1 MGTQFQRTPE
11 APIIL
16 WNYETKK
23 PLAVLKGMMD
33 CVKLLQFSPDGRFLA
48 GVGQNNTLIIWNT
61 QDAQPIHTR
70 VTEVPFTVLAWGDIL
85 TNVNPKH
92 PSYSLILGN
101 QHQIFMNTLEF
112 DISSMQYLMRQHQ
125 CQLPNTGLN
134 RLYNFTKVRGDL
146 LLTGTTSGEIC
157 IFSVYNAIYRA
168 SMPVSS
174 NGTYSAALT
183 QDFLFVGGGEG
194 KIKKISLAQGQW
206 TLSHEAQLDSKV
218 MSINL
223 SNDEKE
229 MIVGTVSGKMYRVLT
244 ADLSF
249 MLHSDAHSACIN
261 DVSFGQ
267 DSNMFAAIDESG
279 ALKVWDLSEY
289 RCNITLMPAKAVGGV
304 SCHIARDEPNTIIT
318 GWRDGFLRCFDFA
331 KRSQVW
337 EISQAHRG
345 AITKVYADANYILT
359 GGQDGAVRVWQR
371 QTRKLLAQ
379 FNGK

>member
-16 WNYETKK
+16 WNFETRK

-70 VTEVPFTVLAWGDIL
+70 VTEIPFTVLAWGDIL

-92 PSYSLILGN
+92 PSYSIILGN

-112 DISSMQYLMRQHQ
+112 DIASMQYLMRQHQ

-194 KIKKISLAQGQW
+194 KIKKIGLA
-206 TLSHEAQLDSKV
+206 
-218 MSINL
+218 
-223 SNDEKE
+223 
-229 MIVGTVSGKMYRVLT
+229 
-244 ADLSF
+244 
-249 MLHSDAHSACIN
+249 
-261 DVSFGQ
+261 
-267 DSNMFAAIDESG
+267 
-279 ALKVWDLSEY
+279 
-289 RCNITLMPAKAVGGV
+289 
-304 SCHIARDEPNTIIT
+304 
-318 GWRDGFLRCFDFA
+318 
-331 KRSQVW
+331 
-337 EISQAHRG
+337 
-345 AITKVYADANYILT
+345 
-359 GGQDGAVRVWQR
+359 
-371 QTRKLLAQ
+371 
-379 FNGK
+379 